1 MEGATWI
8 FSGIIS
14 VDGHWFCSLKYL
26 MQDQLWAEDDGK
38 SRHHRGYRR
47 PSNRGASI
55 KKRAVW
61 YRPYDRCYF
70 ATRVGTA
77 RLITLSPWL
86 PFDRRT
92 KHDHI
97 DPRSFPPG
105 HLSSGKLIH
114 GRLEQRTQI
123 IIWACSSSQH
133 KTNRPRIPNN
143 LYLVYSKLSRGHN
156 WHTKS
161 SIHTYTY
168 AAQKH
173 WIPHNMKKK
182 N

>member
-1 MEGATWI
+1 
-8 FSGIIS
+8 
-14 VDGHWFCSLKYL
+14 

-47 PSNRGASI
+47 PSYGGASI
-55 KKRAVW
+55 KKGRYGIAHMIVAIS
-61 YRPYDRCYF
+61 PQG
-70 ATRVGTA
+70 GTA

-123 IIWACSSSQH
+123 II
-133 KTNRPRIPNN
+133 
-143 LYLVYSKLSRGHN
+143 
-156 WHTKS
+156 
-161 SIHTYTY
+161 
-168 AAQKH
+168 
-173 WIPHNMKKK
+173 
-182 N
+182 